1 MNFFLAALDHDGQH
15 YTARLSS
22 PDRGGQAH
30 FANQEAS
37 KIAPAASRS
46 AGSRRFV
53 TASEIAVSIWTNTEL
68 NYAKSVVLLRVVQSP
83 LPRGMLDATG

>member
-1 MNFFLAALDHDGQH
+1 VNFFLAALDHDGQH

-37 KIAPAASRS
+37 KIAPAAS
-46 AGSRRFV
+46 
-53 TASEIAVSIWTNTEL
+53 
-68 NYAKSVVLLRVVQSP
+68 
-83 LPRGMLDATG
+83 